1 MDRGRLLKS
10 VDVCPRLPFRF
21 TPSGGIVG
29 RTVLVGGAIK
39 LPPKYAAV
47 GFGVL
52 AVFMVGVMMAFATGQ
67 VQTLGYESR
76 SLSGDGL
83 TSMKAG
89 HSLGLKTFYFFK
101 NQEFFADY
109 DTDIRKGA
117 LTIHL
122 VQFGR
127 LPSGNSPYH
136 QKIRQ
141 SEKGTVRFRIQESGL
156 YHIGFRGSVLG
167 GQSRTGSYDLSY
179 QIRWGIR

>member
-1 MDRGRLLKS
+1 MVLEP
-10 VDVCPRLPFRF
+10 VDLCPRLACLF
-21 TPSGGIVG
+21 TSYGGFMS
-29 RTVLVGGAIK
+29 RAVLVGGALK

-52 AVFMVGVMMAFATGQ
+52 AVLVVGVMMAFATGQ

-76 SLSGDGL
+76 SLSGDGF

-89 HSLGLKTFYFFK
+89 HSLGVKTFYFFK

-109 DTDIRKGA
+109 DADIRKGA
-117 LTIHL
+117 LTVHL

-127 LPSGNSPYH
+127 LPSGHSPYY
-136 QKIRQ
+136 QKIGE
-141 SEKGTVRFRIQESGL
+141 SGKGTVRFLVQESGL
-156 YHIGFRGSVLG
+156 YHIGFRGSVIG